1 MGAFTCSLIQKNASG
16 RSWNSSRWLLKVVAP
31 GLCSRNRFKQD
42 SACFGDA
49 YELFVTSPDI
59 GMCLLG
65 EPSEY
70 GIDLASFK
78 LPACQQIQ
86 YLAMLPLVHGL
97 ALAVVT
103 MPCPPFQMT
112 HSWSPAAVYA
122 LCMLCLPGVA
132 SVIGRAARFRNGT
145 ACPMRRP
152 RVQSMGFELKET
164 QQESPV

>member
-1 MGAFTCSLIQKNASG
+1 
-16 RSWNSSRWLLKVVAP
+16 
-31 GLCSRNRFKQD
+31 
-42 SACFGDA
+42 
-49 YELFVTSPDI
+49 
-59 GMCLLG
+59 MCLLG

-70 GIDLASFK
+70 GIDLASFQ

-103 MPCPPFQMT
+103 MPCPPSQMT

-132 SVIGRAARFRNGT
+132 SVIGRAARFRNGA

-152 RVQSMGFELKET
+152 RVQGMGVELKET
-164 QQESPV
+164 QQESPVRTQFRTGMQIAHQELPAPPGHRQHLVTVNLKFCPKKRIRLSGWCLPTS